1 MAQDSSSIPSS
12 PLSIE
17 REYHALLLRLS
28 FPFSARR
35 QLAEIDAFLDRIHA
49 DPIVHESYIL
59 EITQRI
65 PDIVARLNVPGI
77 DPSTLRPLYEKL
89 KELIIKLPS
98 LSGVRGFAG
107 AMQKLHLTLSTLYGF
122 VGEVQLGSEFHFNET
137 LPLDMDR
144 PADQLDA
151 LFIPVVE
158 RSLVDAPGTLKE
170 SGYLR
175 RISIEITGTSGSDHD
190 VFHTQALVLGEG
202 GGLSNLLTTPASAA
216 RSILLETNPQFQN
229 SFFNGYVTFD
239 ELNAYHQGSSANLA
253 IAALLTCAL
262 LRYTG
267 ARKQY
272 RLNKDVTMTGDIR
285 DNGEVLPVDA
295 DSLKLKTEAVFFS
308 DINFFVVPKLQSPI
322 AEEVVQSLRERY
334 PHRRLAI
341 IGLVVLSELLYDR
354 RLSREIAVGP
364 FAHILRKSWRNKLQV
379 AGGLLI
385 VMLLLIVAKTT
396 IPPVNDNPSSAELA
410 GENMLIKN
418 SDGETLEE
426 INVGAAAMQRADDPN
441 TFHSA
446 NGICKFYDIDGN
458 GKNEFIYIQEAGSDS
473 GGASTLLCKSL
484 WRKYPRWQ
492 VSFQE
497 PFSFPRNPVD
507 PRQYLTIS
515 NFIVGD
521 FDTDGIPEV
530 FVIAH
535 HMFFPCEV
543 YKLNALNGIVL
554 GSFLHIG
561 HLGLVAAADIA
572 GRNTKQIFLAG
583 WNNAFNSAA
592 LVVLDPRLVSGDS
605 PFRGEYVPQ
614 RHSPGTEMY
623 YILIPR
629 TSLPQSMQESA
640 VNSRPLRFDFN
651 ALDKTMSLTVTDLNV
666 NVQDSEEI
674 VHGSLIFTF
683 DSLMAVRYVNSTTT
697 WDRAVEILR
706 EEGKARN
713 IPDATYL
720 NGAYK
725 QSLLYWDGAGW
736 EHKPVMNK
744 KYLEAL
750 NRLEKK

>member
-1 MAQDSSSIPSS
+1 MAQESFSIPSS

-17 REYHALLLRLS
+17 RDYHALLFRLS
-28 FPFSARR
+28 YPLSARR
-35 QLAEIDAFLDRIHA
+35 QLMEIDAFLDRIHA
-49 DPIVHESYIL
+49 DPVVHESYIL

-65 PDIVARLNVPGI
+65 PDIVGRLNVLGI

-89 KELIIKLPS
+89 KGMIIKLPS

-107 AMQKLHLTLSTLYGF
+107 AMQKLHLTLSTLYRF
-122 VGEVQLGSEFHFNET
+122 VGEVQLGSEFQINET
-137 LPLDMDR
+137 LPLETDH
-144 PADQLDA
+144 PADQSET

-175 RISIEITGTSGSDHD
+175 RISMEITGTSGSDHD

-202 GGLSNLLTTPASAA
+202 GGLANLLTTPASAA
-216 RSILLETNPQFQN
+216 RSILLEINPQFQN
-229 SFFNGYVTFD
+229 RFFNGYVTFD

-267 ARKQY
+267 ARKQF
-272 RLNKDVTMTGDIR
+272 RLNTDVTMTGDIR

-322 AEEVVQSLRERY
+322 AEEVVQSLRARY
-334 PHRRLAI
+334 PHRQLAI
-341 IGLVVLSELLYDR
+341 IGLSVLRELFQDR
-354 RLSREIAVGP
+354 RLSQEITMGP
-364 FAHILRKSWRNKLQV
+364 LEHLLRKSWRNRIQV
-379 AGGLLI
+379 LGGLII
-385 VMLLLIVAKTT
+385 VTLLLIVARTAL
-396 IPPVNDNPSSAELA
+396 PPVNDNPSSAVRSGKNL
-410 GENMLIKN
+410 LIMN

-426 INVGAAAMQRADDPN
+426 IDVGAASAEQAHGSTIQQSADD
-441 TFHSA
+441 
-446 NGICKFYDIDGN
+446 ICKFYDIDGN
-458 GKNEFIYIQEAGSDS
+458 AKNEFIYIQEAGSDS
-473 GGASTLLCKSL
+473 GGASTLICKSL

-583 WNNAFNSAA
+583 WNNAFNAAA

-605 PFRGEYVPQ
+605 PFRGEYAPQ
-614 RHSPGTEMY
+614 SHSPGTEMY

-629 TSLPQSMQESA
+629 TSLPQSVQENT
-640 VNSRPLRFDFN
+640 VNSRPVRFDFN

-666 NVQDSEEI
+666 NAPDSKEI
-674 VHGSLIFTF
+674 VRGSLIFTF
-683 DSLMAVRYVNSTTT
+683 DSLMAIRYVNSTTT
-697 WDRAVEILR
+697 WDRAAKILR

-725 QSLLYWDGAGW
+725 QSLLYWNGTGW
-736 EHKPVMNK
+736 EHQPVMNR